1 MAVQAAIMNPQFFN
15 FCFHGSVMEYDMEK
29 SLDDGSILGEAETE
43 EDYKETTRDLL
54 SFIDS
59 ASSNIKLALDKPV
72 KSKRKV
78 NHRKYLQKQI
88 KRCTG
93 IIAPSNAGEP
103 SPSVKRNGS
112 PPMAQTSSTLHSK
125 NLPKRD
131 GVHANLQSKSLAAL
145 FSPVQDVR
153 GGERAKKPP
162 LRHRNLPPS
171 FFTEPANCSSVSPT
185 AGVMLKDLD
194 RGNAEPVDF
203 FELLGPDYSGMVT
216 EQDLYQTLPVREHS
230 EMGGLEP
237 TSYESQHLVGGL
249 LYSAEPKLS
258 NTQASGF
265 CHTDAT
271 SGPMEDSSL
280 CTLAFPNFFTD
291 CSIPQVTYD
300 ISGAFSRPNYSS
312 L

>member
-1 MAVQAAIMNPQFFN
+1 MAVQAAIMNPQFLN
-15 FCFHGSVMEYDMEK
+15 FCFPGSVMEYDVEK
-29 SLDDGSILGEAETE
+29 SLDEGSILGEAETE

-93 IIAPSNAGEP
+93 IIAPSNAAEPP
-103 SPSVKRNGS
+103 SPVKRHGS
-112 PPMAQTSSTLHSK
+112 PPAAQTSSTLHTK

-153 GGERAKKPP
+153 GGEKAKKPP

-171 FFTEPANCSSVSPT
+171 FFTEPANCTRVNST
-185 AGVMLKDLD
+185 TGTMLKDLD
-194 RGNAEPVDF
+194 RANAEPVDF
-203 FELLGPDYSGMVT
+203 FELFGPDYNSMVS
-216 EQDLYQTLPVREHS
+216 EQDLYQTLPVRAHS
-230 EMGGLEP
+230 EMGGLE
-237 TSYESQHLVGGL
+237 TLSYDPQHLVGGL
-249 LYSAEPKLS
+249 LYSTEPKLT
-258 NTQASGF
+258 NAHTPGF
-265 CHTDAT
+265 CHSDAT
-271 SGPMEDSSL
+271 PVPIEDSSL
-280 CTLAFPNFFTD
+280 CTLAFPSFFTD
-291 CSIPQVTYD
+291 CSVPPVTYD
-300 ISGAFSRPNYSS
+300 LSGAFSRPNFSS